1 MARDRWAPGT
11 NLVWYR
17 FLYQEGV
24 IMWTFY
30 TRFVGFFFFFCLL
43 LLNCRKGVYEY
54 FNKEV
59 SMEVTFVLLKYHL
72 P

>member
-1 MARDRWAPGT
+1 MD
-11 NLVWYR
+11 
-17 FLYQEGV
+17 FLYKV
-24 IMWTFY
+24 CWI
-30 TRFVGFFFFFCLL
+30 FFFFFCLL